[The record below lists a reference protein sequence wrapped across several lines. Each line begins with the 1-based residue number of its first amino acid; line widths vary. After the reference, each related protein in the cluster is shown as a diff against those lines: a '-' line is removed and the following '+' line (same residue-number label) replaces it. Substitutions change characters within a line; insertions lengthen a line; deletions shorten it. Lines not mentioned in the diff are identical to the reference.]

1 MSITNVFNSNS
12 LNRLLNIIP
21 SRKDT
26 LNDAS
31 QSQHDAKFINV
42 AVKPDYTKVAVLVT
56 KNDNDLL
63 QQYKD
68 KLQQIGK
75 SVVEFSLGKN
85 NKSIEQSFLR
95 LKKQGIK
102 LITVCSEELLEKSPN
117 KKIRL
122 NTKWE
127 KRLNKREL
135 IYICPD
141 NIFGN
146 DLATVGIMTKQKPN
160 EQELRDIALGVYTLN
175 NLLNNKNGQ
184 AVIVQN
190 NKVLGIESEAE
201 TTIDLIE
208 RCIDLKPTCKGGI
221 LFKGTKPNQQ
231 GNLDFP
237 IIDLKTI
244 QDAYSAKLAGV
255 SVNATLCRIINM
267 EKVIKFAN
275 RKKIFIIGV

>member
-1 MSITNVFNSNS
+1 MSINSVFNSNS
-12 LNRLLNIIP
+12 LNRLLNLIP

-26 LNDAS
+26 LNDTS
-31 QSQHDAKFINV
+31 QSQHDTKFINV
-42 AVKPDYTKVAVLVT
+42 AVKPDYTKVAVLVI

-63 QQYKD
+63 QQYKN

-75 SVVEFSLGKN
+75 SVVEFSSGKN

-95 LKKQGIK
+95 LRKQGIK

-190 NKVLGIESEAE
+190 NKVLGIESESE

-231 GNLDFP
+231 GNLDYP

-244 QDAYSAKLAGV
+244 QDTCSAKLAGIA
-255 SVNATLCRIINM
+255 VNATRCRIINR
-267 EKVIKFAN
+267 EKVIKLAN